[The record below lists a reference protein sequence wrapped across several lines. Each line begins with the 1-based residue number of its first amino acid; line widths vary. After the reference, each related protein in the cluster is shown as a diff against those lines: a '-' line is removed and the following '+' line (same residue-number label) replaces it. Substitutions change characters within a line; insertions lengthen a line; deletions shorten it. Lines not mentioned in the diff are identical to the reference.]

1 MIVGGGIGEAE
12 RALACVDHGVT
23 APRPSVP
30 AAAYSAN
37 ANANAGRLA
46 GPRPRGDT
54 LRAVDPRDRTLLHEA
69 PSTMGVRGEG
79 LDDISLDRTAGGSGV
94 ANPRVPEEIGHGQL
108 VGRYVV
114 LNPLGAGGMG
124 VVYAAYDPQL
134 DRKVALKLLHI
145 EAVSRSGVTQ
155 SRVDGH
161 TRLLREA
168 QAMARLRHPNVVSV
182 HDVGSY
188 GERVFIAMEF
198 VEGSTLKSWLRSH
211 PRTRKEV
218 LAVFVQAGRGL
229 QAAHDAGLVHRD
241 FKPDNVL
248 VSTAGQAQVLDFGLA
263 KSTEDG
269 AESPGQT
276 SRGELELAS
285 SLNSL
290 SRELTQQGAV
300 MGTPAYMS
308 PEQHMGLPTDA
319 RTDQFSFCVA
329 LYEALYGTPP
339 FPADSLPT
347 LALAVVTGKVAEAP
361 RESQARVPVW
371 LRKVLLKGLLTDPAQ
386 RHPSIAALIDELTRD
401 PSSTR
406 RRWLYAAAAVAAIA
420 VGVGGYAQYLASSE
434 QRCADAEQGLTG
446 VWDHK
451 VREATR
457 DAFLAAS
464 ESGFAEDTWQRVART
479 LDAYT
484 TAWVG
489 LQTAV
494 CSATYIDHT
503 QSVELWHL
511 QSACLARRLSEV
523 QAVTEVFRQP
533 DAAVVE
539 RAVEI
544 VAGLS
549 DLRTCTDEDAL
560 THALVPPADL
570 QTRTAVDAVRVR
582 LDSAKMRERAGK
594 YGPGLEQAR
603 SAALEARALA
613 YPPVLAE
620 ALVVEGNLLKESGD
634 TRGAETTLE
643 AAIVAAAEGKHAVAG
658 AEGWV
663 ALIDLV
669 GNVQAQY
676 QRALDLRLAGD
687 AAIAWAGGDPRLRA
701 RLLITIGRVLHNQAR
716 FDAAIEVIRQA
727 LAIEEDLPGDAGTD
741 ARALAIAD
749 ALAALGTAYN
759 SKGEFEA
766 ADDNLRRVLA
776 SRRHTLGPD
785 HPLVASSLHDLGNN
799 DYALGRYDDA
809 EEHLGEAQAI
819 RTRVLGKQHSRVAD
833 TENSLGAVEY
843 ARGKFA
849 AAREHYARAL
859 KIREVALGPEHPNT
873 ASSWVNLGNAD
884 MMANELEKAR
894 ANYERAL
901 TIQQKTL
908 GPDHPNVAY
917 SLTNIGLVLR
927 NQGKLVESLD
937 FYEKAL
943 KIRERAFGS
952 ENADVAYN
960 LDNLGEIQAE
970 HGQHAAAIAYQERAL
985 KIREKTLGA
994 EHPLVA
1000 SSLFNL
1006 AGSLTKLRRYPEAR
1020 EHLARALTIRTRAL
1034 GPNHPDVAHCLA
1046 AQSELERLA
1055 GGDAT
1060 TPAER
1065 ALQIFEAHPATL
1077 KEDIF
1082 EAQLR
1087 LARALAARKPPERA
1101 RARTLA
1107 EAARDG
1113 FAGLAPADFA
1123 TRRAD
1128 ADAFLAKLR

>member
-1 MIVGGGIGEAE
+1 MLASSHARVPRRSWSARAGGRANAPAVAAIGE
-12 RALACVDHGVT
+12 R
-23 APRPSVP
+23 
-30 AAAYSAN
+30 
-37 ANANAGRLA
+37 
-46 GPRPRGDT
+46 GPWGDT

-69 PSTMGVRGEG
+69 PSTRGVRGEG
-79 LDDISLDRTAGGSGV
+79 FDDLSLDRTAGGSGV
-94 ANPRVPEEIGHGQL
+94 AHPRVPEEIGHGQL

-124 VVYAAYDPQL
+124 IVYAAYDPQL

-155 SRVDGH
+155 SRIDGH

-168 QAMARLRHPNVVSV
+168 QAMARLRHPNVVAV

-198 VEGSTLKSWLRSH
+198 VEGSTLKSWLRSQ
-211 PRTRKEV
+211 PRTRKDV

-241 FKPDNVL
+241 FKPENVL
-248 VSTAGQAQVLDFGLA
+248 VSTSGQAQVLDFGLA

-269 AESPGQT
+269 AETPGQAP
-276 SRGELELAS
+276 RGELELAT

-290 SRELTQQGAV
+290 SCELTQQGAV

-308 PEQHMGLPTDA
+308 PEQHMGLPTDG

-347 LALAVVTGKVAEAP
+347 LALAVVTGKVADAP
-361 RESQARVPVW
+361 RESQARVPLW
-371 LRKVLLKGLLTDPAQ
+371 LRRVLLRGLSTDPAQ
-386 RHPSIAALIDELTRD
+386 RYDTIAALLEALAHD
-401 PSSTR
+401 PSTAR
-406 RRWLYAAAAVAAIA
+406 RRWLYAVAAVAALGL
-420 VGVGGYAQYLASSE
+420 GVGGYAQYLAQSE
-434 QRCADAEQGLTG
+434 QRCADAEQDLTG
-446 VWDHK
+446 VWDDDL
-451 VREATR
+451 RRSTR

-464 ESGFAEDTWQRVART
+464 EASFADDTWQRVART

-484 TAWVG
+484 AAWVH

-494 CSATYIDHT
+494 CTATYVDHT
-503 QSVELWHL
+503 QSVELLHL

-523 QAVTEVFRQP
+523 RAVTEEFTQP
-533 DAAVVE
+533 DATVVE

-544 VAGLS
+544 VAGLAN
-549 DLRTCTDEDAL
+549 LRACTDEDAL
-560 THALVPPADL
+560 TNAVMPPPDM
-570 QTRTAVDAVRVR
+570 QTRTQADAVRVR
-582 LDSAKMRERAGK
+582 LDAAKMRERAGK
-594 YGPGLEQAR
+594 YGAGLELAR
-603 SAALEARALA
+603 AATRDARALA

-620 ALVVEGNLLKESGD
+620 ALLVEADLLLQSGD
-634 TRGAETTLE
+634 TKTAETTLE
-643 AAIVAAAEGKHAVAG
+643 AAIQAAAAGKHASAG
-658 AEGWV
+658 AEAWV
-663 ALIDLV
+663 ALIRLV
-669 GNVQAQY
+669 GAEQAQH
-676 QRALDLRLAGD
+676 QRALDLRLAAD
-687 AAIAWAGGDPRLRA
+687 AAITWAGGDPRLQA
-701 RLLITIGRVLHNQAR
+701 RLLNTIALVLHSQAR
-716 FDAAIEVIRQA
+716 YDAAIEASRRA
-727 LAIEEDLPGDAGTD
+727 LALWEVLPDDGETH
-741 ARALAIAD
+741 ARELAIAD
-749 ALAALGTAYN
+749 ALSALGTAYN
-759 SKGEFEA
+759 SKGEYEA
-766 ADDNLRRVLA
+766 ADDYLRRVLA
-776 SRRHTLGPD
+776 SRRQTLGPD
-785 HPLVASSLHDLGNN
+785 HPEVAASLHDLGNN

-809 EEHLGEAQAI
+809 EQHLGEALAI
-819 RTRVLGKQHSRVAD
+819 RTRVLGGQHSRVAD
-833 TENSLGAVEY
+833 TENSLGAVDY
-843 ARGKFA
+843 ARGEFA

-859 KIREVALGPEHPNT
+859 AIREATLGPEHPNT
-873 ASSWVNLGNAD
+873 ASSWINLGNAD
-884 MMANELEKAR
+884 LMANDLEKAR

-901 TIQQKTL
+901 AIQQKAL

-927 NQGKLVESLD
+927 NQGKFAESLA

-943 KIRERAFGS
+943 KLRERAFGS

-970 HGQHAAAIAYQERAL
+970 QGAYAAAMDYQQRAL
-985 KIREKTLGA
+985 KIREKTLGP

-1006 AGSLTKLRRYPEAR
+1006 AGSLTKLHRWSEAR
-1020 EHLARALTIRTRAL
+1020 EHLARTLTIRTRAL
-1034 GPNHPDVAHCLA
+1034 GPNHPDVAQCLA

-1055 GGDAT
+1055 GGEAT

-1077 KEDIF
+1077 KEDIY

-1087 LARALAARKPPERA
+1087 LARALAARKPPDTP

-1113 FAGLAPADFA
+1113 FAGLAPADFSA
-1123 TRRAD
+1123 RRAD
-1128 ADAFLAKLR
+1128 AEMFLSGLR

>member
-1 MIVGGGIGEAE
+1 VAVGK
-12 RALACVDHGVT
+12 T
-23 APRPSVP
+23 A
-30 AAAYSAN
+30 
-37 ANANAGRLA
+37 
-46 GPRPRGDT
+46 GDT
-54 LRAVDPRDRTLLHEA
+54 LRAVDPRDRTLMHEA

-79 LDDISLDRTAGGSGV
+79 FDDISLARTAGGSGV
-94 ANPRVPEEIGHGQL
+94 GYSKVPEEIGHGQL

-124 VVYAAYDPQL
+124 IVYAAYDPQL

-168 QAMARLRHPNVVSV
+168 QAMARLRHPNVVAV

-198 VEGSTLKSWLRSH
+198 VEGSTLKSWLRAQ

-241 FKPDNVL
+241 FKPENVL
-248 VSTAGQAQVLDFGLA
+248 VSTSGQAQVLDFGLA

-269 AESPGQT
+269 AEVPGQ
-276 SRGELELAS
+276 SERGELELAA

-361 RESQARVPVW
+361 RESQARVPLW
-371 LRKVLLKGLLTDPAQ
+371 LRKVLLKGLSTDPAL
-386 RHPSIAALIDELTRD
+386 RLPTMAALLEELTRD
-401 PSSTR
+401 PTSTR
-406 RRWLYAAAAVAAIA
+406 RRWLYAAAAVGAMA
-420 VGVGGYAQYLASSE
+420 VGVGGYAQYLAQSE
-434 QRCADAEQGLTG
+434 QRCADAEQDLAG
-446 VWDHK
+446 VWDDDVGK
-451 VREATR
+451 ATREA
-457 DAFLAAS
+457 FVAAS
-464 ESGFAEDTWQRVART
+464 ESSFAGGTWQRVAKT

-494 CSATYIDHT
+494 CTATYIDHT
-503 QSVELWHL
+503 QSVELLHL

-523 QAVTEVFRQP
+523 RAVTEVFTQP

-539 RAVEI
+539 RAVEM

-549 DLRTCTDEDAL
+549 DLRACTDEDAL
-560 THALVPPADL
+560 TGALVPPPELHA
-570 QTRTAVDAVRVR
+570 RAAVDAVRVR
-582 LDSAKMRERAGK
+582 LDAAKMRERAGK
-594 YGPGLEQAR
+594 YGAGLELAR
-603 SAALEARALA
+603 AAATEARTLD

-620 ALVVEGNLLKESGD
+620 ALLVEGNLLFQSGD
-634 TRGAETTLE
+634 TPAAETSLE
-643 AAIVAAAEGKHAVAG
+643 AAIQAAAAGKHAVAG
-658 AEGWV
+658 SEAWVSLIHLIGAE
-663 ALIDLV
+663 
-669 GNVQAQY
+669 QAEH
-676 QRALDLRLAGD
+676 QRALDLRLAAE
-687 AAIAWAGGDPRLRA
+687 AAITWAGGDPRLEA
-701 RLLITIGRVLHNQAR
+701 RLLITIGRVLHSQAR
-716 FDAAIEVIRQA
+716 YDAAIEVIRRA
-727 LAIEEDLPGDAGTD
+727 LAVQEDLPDDTETH
-741 ARALAIAD
+741 ARELAIAD

-759 SKGEFEA
+759 SKGEYEA
-766 ADDNLRRVLA
+766 ADDYLRRVLA
-776 SRRHTLGPD
+776 SRRNTLGPD
-785 HPLVASSLHDLGNN
+785 HPSVASSLHDLGNN
-799 DYALGRYDDA
+799 DYARGRYDDA
-809 EEHLGEAQAI
+809 EQHLGEALAI
-819 RTRVLGKQHSRVAD
+819 RTRVLGRQHSRVAD
-833 TENSLGAVEY
+833 SENSLGAVDY
-843 ARGKFA
+843 ARGQFA

-859 KIREVALGPEHPNT
+859 AIREVALGPEHPNT
-873 ASSWVNLGNAD
+873 AASWMNLGNAD
-884 MMANELEKAR
+884 LMANDLEKAR

-901 TIQQKTL
+901 AIQEKTL
-908 GPDHPNVAY
+908 GPEHPNVAY

-927 NQGKLVESLD
+927 NQDKFAESLGY
-937 FYEKAL
+937 YERAL
-943 KIRERAFGS
+943 KIREKAFGP

-960 LDNLGEIQAE
+960 LDNLGEIKAE
-970 HGQHAAAIAYQERAL
+970 QGEHAAAIDYQQRAL
-985 KIREKTLGA
+985 EIREKTLGL

-1006 AGSLTKLRRYPEAR
+1006 AASLVKQRRHAEAR

-1065 ALQIFEAHPATL
+1065 SLQLFEAHPETL

-1082 EAQLR
+1082 EAKLR

-1113 FAGLAPADFA
+1113 FAGLAAADFGD
-1123 TRRAD
+1123 RRQD
-1128 ADAFLAKLR
+1128 AEAFLNTLK